1 MKDKMYV
8 EKIQKVIE
16 KAEDEHFNGNNEAAE
31 MLEAEAREIAREA
44 LANGCKSSQ
53 IVDYADIN
61 EDELM
66 IWKSAHDV
74 VSSKRGKNEFTT
86 TEYAMGQFDAFC
98 NMALSLGQTTEE
110 RIYEIK
116 QMAIKKTY

>member
-1 MKDKMYV
+1 
-8 EKIQKVIE
+8 
-16 KAEDEHFNGNNEAAE
+16 
-31 MLEAEAREIAREA
+31 
-44 LANGCKSSQ
+44 
-53 IVDYADIN
+53 
-61 EDELM
+61 M
-66 IWKSAHDV
+66 IWKSAQDV

>member
-1 MKDKMYV
+1 MENKMYA
-8 EKIQKVIE
+8 EKIQKAIE

-31 MLEAEAREIAREA
+31 MLEMEAREIAREA

-61 EDELM
+61 EAELM

-74 VSSKRGKNEFTT
+74 VSSKRSNDCTT
-86 TEYAMGQFDAFC
+86 NKYASEQLDAFC
-98 NMALSLGQTTEE
+98 NMALRLGQTTEE
-110 RIYEIK
+110 RIYEILR
-116 QMAIKKTY
+116 MAFKKTY

>member
-1 MKDKMYV
+1 MENKMYV
-8 EKIQKVIE
+8 EKIQKAIE

-31 MLEAEAREIAREA
+31 MLEMEAREIAREA

-61 EDELM
+61 EAELM

-74 VSSKRGKNEFTT
+74 VSSKRSNDSTT
-86 TEYAMGQFDAFC
+86 NEYASGQLDAFC
-98 NMALSLGQTTEE
+98 NMALSLGQTTKE
-110 RIYEIK
+110 RIYEILR
-116 QMAIKKTY
+116 MAIKKTY

>member
-1 MKDKMYV
+1 MENKMYA
-8 EKIQKVIE
+8 EKIQKAIE

-61 EDELM
+61 EAELM

-74 VSSKRGKNEFTT
+74 VSSKRSNEATT
-86 TEYAMGQFDAFC
+86 NEYASGQFDAFC

-110 RIYEIK
+110 RIYEIMR
-116 QMAIKKTY
+116 MAIKKTY